1 MDFLFVMSNLKRA
14 CLSTS
19 NVDFNDESENFEDVK
34 TRLRQFQ
41 WDIQKL
47 FLDLGLARH
56 GPKCCCA
63 GCSKFRM
70 LEEENISYSQPAP
83 NGPWYDS
90 WCAYTCGEMRNSL
103 IREGENYEKP
113 KCKKMKSGEC

>member
-1 MDFLFVMSNLKRA
+1 MLNLKRA

-19 NVDFNDESENFEDVK
+19 NVNFNDESENFEDVK
-34 TRLRQFQ
+34 IRLRQFQ

-63 GCSKFRM
+63 GCSKFRR
-70 LEEENISYSQPAP
+70 LEEENISYSVPSV
-83 NGPWYDS
+83 NGKWYDS
-90 WCAYTCGEMRNSL
+90 WCAYGSGEMQDSLKDENS
-103 IREGENYEKP
+103 EKP
-113 KCKKMKSGEC
+113 KRKKMKSNEC